1 MFLNV
6 LVKQYSKAIHN
17 KRRLA
22 SDFAQ
27 ESAILKFVEKN
38 QVSIARVA
46 SKATEWQILFILF
59 NQFLVFDSLK
69 LSFPVSSPLVSMK

>member
-27 ESAILKFVEKN
+27 ESAILKFVEKKP
-38 QVSIARVA
+38 SEHRES
-46 SKATEWQILFILF
+46 SK
-59 NQFLVFDSLK
+59 
-69 LSFPVSSPLVSMK
+69 